1 MSQILITGLIS
12 PYKLLPFPCTPT
24 HQRNALQPTPNLG
37 GQLRCHL
44 YVKFTTIT
52 LERHELAKS
61 PVLLQKPSTIDTFQ
75 LSRRLKPPVGIIF
88 WNELTLKL
96 FGLLSHLSLAGP
108 LNAYHPSQMLLHQMK
123 SMLPL
128 FLTSFLLVPHNLYQ
142 LLFLHLQMLLLS
154 LLKKYLELLESP
166 QMPQLLV
173 LIRFHMVC
181 GKRSIEPTLYS
192 FQHFSLPLSSMG
204 TILSP

>member
-1 MSQILITGLIS
+1 MPHQ
-12 PYKLLPFPCTPT
+12 KL
-24 HQRNALQPTPNLG
+24 
-37 GQLRCHL
+37 
-44 YVKFTTIT
+44 
-52 LERHELAKS
+52 
-61 PVLLQKPSTIDTFQ
+61 PVTDTFQ
-75 LSRRLKPPVGIIF
+75 LFRWLKPPVWIIF
-88 WNELTLKL
+88 CNELTLKL
-96 FGLLSHLSLAGP
+96 FGLLSHLPLACP
-108 LNAYHPSQMLLHQMK
+108 LNAYHPSRMLLHRMK

-154 LLKKYLELLESP
+154 LLKKYLDLLESP
-166 QMPQLLV
+166 QVPQLLA

-181 GKRSIEPTLYS
+181 GKRSIEPTLYF